1 MYEKNRGRS
10 KISSANGDKGRIDAK
25 KSDAVC
31 VCGGKRNVHYELLL
45 PSQTINFNL
54 YCQQLQK
61 LRQAIERKQPEL
73 INGKGIVHHDNARP
87 HTSLAICQKLR

>member
-31 VCGGKRNVHYELLL
+31 VWWEKKC
-45 PSQTINFNL
+45 S
-54 YCQQLQK
+54 
-61 LRQAIERKQPEL
+61 LRAAAAQS
-73 INGKGIVHHDNARP
+73 ND
-87 HTSLAICQKLR
+87 